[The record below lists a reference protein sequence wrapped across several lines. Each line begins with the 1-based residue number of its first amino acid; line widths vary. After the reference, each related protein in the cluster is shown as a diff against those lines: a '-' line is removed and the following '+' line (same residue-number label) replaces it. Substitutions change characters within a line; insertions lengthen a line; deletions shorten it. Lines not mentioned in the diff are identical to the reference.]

1 MTIQSEATTTSA
13 PPVFGEAVYFDGRSN
28 RKRKVALRLEAALE
42 IFEQGL
48 HVGAWPYGEVRSVHG
63 RPGTMRL
70 RCTKALPLARLE
82 ISEPAVQQAVAAHC
96 PALEAAGQG
105 RVKTGK
111 IVFWSLAAVCSIV
124 GLSWFGIPFAA
135 DRLALYVPFAF
146 EKRMG
151 DPVDGQVRRLFGGK
165 ECDSGPGHAAFLV
178 LVNKLKD
185 AGGLELPFQAH
196 VMSSGMPNAFALPG
210 GRIYLLD
217 GLLQRARSPDELAG
231 ILAHELGHVQHRDGM
246 RRLIQTGGTSFLF
259 GLLFG
264 DVTGAGPV
272 IFVSRS
278 MLDASYSR
286 DAERNADAFAVG
298 VMHKLG
304 RSPTPSGEL
313 LFRITGAQTDKSL
326 TILSSH
332 PLTEE
337 RLAEMKKADR
347 AATGPEL
354 LSAAQWAE
362 LKGICKWQAPN
373 LRFDTLP
380 GRTQSPQPKILRTAS
395 RSLASFE
402 LRDYAERR
410 SELPPHLAL
419 AAG

>member
-1 MTIQSEATTTSA
+1 
-13 PPVFGEAVYFDGRSN
+13 
-28 RKRKVALRLEAALE
+28 
-42 IFEQGL
+42 
-48 HVGAWPYGEVRSVHG
+48 
-63 RPGTMRL
+63 MRL

-82 ISEPAVQQAVAAHC
+82 ISEPAVQQAVAALC
-96 PALEAAGQG
+96 PALETAGQG

-111 IVFWSLAAVCSIV
+111 IVFWSSAAVCSIV

-135 DRLALYVPFAF
+135 DRLAPYVPFAF

-151 DPVDGQVRRLFGGK
+151 DAVDGQVRRLFGGK

-185 AGGLELPFQAH
+185 AGGLELPFLAH

-210 GRIYLLD
+210 GRIYLLE

-231 ILAHELGHVQHRDGM
+231 ILAHELGHVLHRDGM

-264 DVTGAGPV
+264 DVTGAGAV

-286 DAERNADAFAVG
+286 DVERNADAFAVG

-347 AATGPEL
+347 AAAGPEL

-380 GRTQSPQPKILRTAS
+380 GRTQSPQPKWPSPGPGVNPGQGRG
-395 RSLASFE
+395 
-402 LRDYAERR
+402 D
-410 SELPPHLAL
+410 
-419 AAG
+419 